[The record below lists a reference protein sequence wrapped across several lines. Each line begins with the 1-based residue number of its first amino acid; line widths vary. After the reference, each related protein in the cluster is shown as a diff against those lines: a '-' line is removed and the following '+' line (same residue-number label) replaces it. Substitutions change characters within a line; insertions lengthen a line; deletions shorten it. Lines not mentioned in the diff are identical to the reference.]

1 LRHFLVAVAGGAPS
15 CSALRTSSRSMLAVR
30 RIVRVAS
37 GTPLSVRST
46 SRPGRPGIARS
57 SLVLSMGLARHPHFD
72 ARALTGRRFDGER
85 AADRSHALLDDDRTL
100 PADLEIRVRVP
111 ADESKPLTVVVDL
124 ELELI
129 VWRAD
134 ADDDVARA
142 AVFADVDERFLDDA
156 RDLAADMR
164 RQRHLVDL
172 RGEMGGDAGLPLK
185 PLGEIGEVLEEMAR
199 VDRQRPHVLNQIAQ
213 LDDLAPQHMLDVTE
227 MRSR

>member
-1 LRHFLVAVAGGAPS
+1 M
-15 CSALRTSSRSMLAVR
+15 T
-30 RIVRVAS
+30 
-37 GTPLSVRST
+37 T
-46 SRPGRPGIARS
+46 
-57 SLVLSMGLARHPHFD
+57 LVLSMGLARHPHFD

-142 AVFADVDERFLDDA
+142 AVFADVDERLLDDA
-156 RDLAADMR
+156 RELAADNR
-164 RQRHLVDL
+164 APRQPVR
-172 RGEMGGDAGLPLK
+172 LPGQK
-185 PLGEIGEVLEEMAR
+185 G
-199 VDRQRPHVLNQIAQ
+199 
-213 LDDLAPQHMLDVTE
+213 
-227 MRSR
+227 

>member
-1 LRHFLVAVAGGAPS
+1 MF
-15 CSALRTSSRSMLAVR
+15 
-30 RIVRVAS
+30 
-37 GTPLSVRST
+37 
-46 SRPGRPGIARS
+46 
-57 SLVLSMGLARHPHFD
+57 
-72 ARALTGRRFDGER
+72 
-85 AADRSHALLDDDRTL
+85 LDDDRTL

-142 AVFADVDERFLDDA
+142 AVFADVDEGFLDDA

-172 RGEMGGDAGLPLK
+172 RGEMGGDAGLPRK
-185 PLGEIGEVLEEMAR
+185 PPGEIGEVLEELAR
-199 VDRQRPHVLNQIAQ
+199 VARQLTPVPSQ
-213 LDDLAPQHMLDVTE
+213 
-227 MRSR
+227 MREH